1 MKRPRPQPGFNPQFE
16 RTDTLP
22 EPVPGLDDTARFAI
36 PAIPVDTADLAASLR
51 EQEQRL
57 ELSAHRVAELEAGL
71 TAAQQ
76 RCAVLQG
83 ECEMLRHRSAPESA
97 AEAESAA
104 VAVLTAQLTLLRRQ
118 NEKLHE
124 ALGTV
129 QGQLAVREAMLA
141 DAEEATRAGVGAPAA
156 DPVTDSDEWRQRCAG
171 LSAALESERALAV
184 ERAQLQEGR
193 LAALEV
199 ELDVVRARL
208 QAQEALASEEGLN
221 RAAQPRPVGSV
232 LRTLVRDE
240 GGAQVVYPLGRHTT
254 IGRTPDND
262 IQVNASYV
270 SRNHAVLLAG
280 TDHCIIEDLNS
291 TNGLLVNGHRTGRQ
305 VLHDGD
311 TVTIGKTHFRYQQR
325 T

>member
-1 MKRPRPQPGFNPQFE
+1 MKPSRSQQGVFPQLE
-16 RTDTLP
+16 RTDTLTMP
-22 EPVPGLDDTARFAI
+22 ALDDTARFAI
-36 PAIPVDTADLAASLR
+36 PAIPVDAVDLAATLR
-51 EQEQRL
+51 EQERL
-57 ELSAHRVAELEAGL
+57 LQLSAHRVAELESGL
-71 TAAQQ
+71 AAAQQ
-76 RCAVLQG
+76 RCAELQR
-83 ECEMLRHRSAPESA
+83 ECDLLRQQAAPPSA
-97 AEAESAA
+97 AEVESAA
-104 VAVLTAQLTLLRRQ
+104 VARLSAQLAQLQRQ
-118 NEKLHE
+118 NERLHE

-141 DAEEATRAGVGAPAA
+141 EAEEAARTAAPAA
-156 DPVTDSDEWRQRCAG
+156 VVVPDDEDWRQRCAE
-171 LSAALESERALAV
+171 LSAALESERAQALD
-184 ERAQLQEGR
+184 RAQQQEGR

-199 ELDVVRARL
+199 ELDAVRVRL
-208 QAQEALASEEGLN
+208 QAQQALATEESSG
-221 RAAQPRPVGSV
+221 RTAQPRPVGSV
-232 LRTLVRDE
+232 LRALVRDE

-291 TNGLLVNGHRTGRQ
+291 TNGLLVNGRRVTRE